1 MTPAASS
8 EERSGYVSIQ
18 AQRCAIER
26 HFRKILRCQSASK
39 AHTVTI
45 TRGTQR
51 FISTL
56 LSGLSNSK
64 THTEPVFWVKS
75 TTFRMVGQRQPT
87 ERLQMFSGK
96 AQPRL

>member
-39 AHTVTI
+39 AHTATNGSEVGNAKQGPRARAKGDV
-45 TRGTQR
+45 RGRNQPWSR
-51 FISTL
+51 NGLGEGDGELISDRNRL
-56 LSGLSNSK
+56 GLPG
-64 THTEPVFWVKS
+64 EPNHQS
-75 TTFRMVGQRQPT
+75 
-87 ERLQMFSGK
+87 
-96 AQPRL
+96 